1 MFKKV
6 GWTLG
11 RPPQD
16 KIKKREP
23 VAEWRA
29 DMERTSKIQTLVVP
43 PQGKIKKSKT
53 IILISLIV
61 LIGVIILLS
70 IIYHRTALW
79 EPEQHLITL
88 LPKSPICYLT
98 LKELKGLVETFNRNE
113 LGKQTAKM
121 PILAEIQK
129 QRWWKQL
136 VYQKQLWEYE
146 MGGKLDLK
154 TVTGYFGEEA
164 ILAFYR
170 REGEISFLLISAVGA
185 QEKLSIEAIT
195 ATDAINPK
203 YERIQTDYNG
213 FTINTIIGYP
223 RNFSYTF
230 IGKIGILSLDPLLL
244 AETLDLYT
252 GLSDTKTDPEK
263 QGFLAEHPMAV
274 DIQDDYRQDK
284 STGYI
289 DLQQLTPLLES
300 MSSDG
305 LFKQVL
311 ALFGDSGSWTFSNR
325 YEEGVI
331 VSRHRF
337 RNDIGNNRSHLP
349 TSENAKH
356 VLTFPERTAFVA
368 TLRASNLM
376 RQFFGDVDLS
386 EVLGSDLTVLLV
398 APDPGEV
405 SVVPSL
411 VLLAH
416 AKVPDA
422 LNAVLGI
429 VKEGKPSIAG
439 KPLEFLKPQ
448 DYKGSTLQPVQLR
461 LNFLLA
467 VTGGYAI
474 VNDYFILSTTLAGLK
489 SVIET
494 TTGNVPALE
503 DIVFSADVNGVQA
516 FIQPELFVPELR
528 RFLPVATTLLSLSG
542 QKLDPTGTQRIMDNL
557 FPLESLGPIS
567 VEMNFDEKGMDTEV
581 RIVLEK

>member
-494 TTGNVPALE
+494 TTGNVPILE
-503 DIVFSADVNGVQA
+503 DIAFSKDVNGVQA
-516 FIQPELFVPELR
+516 FIQPELFVPELK
-528 RFLPVATTLLSLSG
+528 RFLPVTTTLFSLSG
-542 QKLDPTGTQRIMDNL
+542 QKLDPTVTQRITDNL

-567 VEMNFDEKGMDTEV
+567 AEMNFDEKGMDTEV

>member
-1 MFKKV
+1 
-6 GWTLG
+6 
-11 RPPQD
+11 
-16 KIKKREP
+16 
-23 VAEWRA
+23 
-29 DMERTSKIQTLVVP
+29 MERTSKIQMRVVP

-98 LKELKGLVETFNRNE
+98 LKELKGLVETFNRSE

-170 REGEISFLLISAVGA
+170 REGEISFLLISAVGG

-252 GLSDTKTDPEK
+252 GLSGTKTDPEK

-289 DLQQLTPLLES
+289 DLQQLTPLLKR
-300 MSSDG
+300 MSSDA
-305 LFKQVL
+305 LVKQVL
-311 ALFGDSGSWTFSNR
+311 ALFGDSGSWAFSNR

-349 TSENAKH
+349 TAGDSKPF
-356 VLTFPERTAFVA
+356 LTFPERTAFVA
-368 TLRASNLM
+368 TLRAWNLM
-376 RQFFGDVDLS
+376 RQFFGDIDLS

-405 SVVPSL
+405 SVMPSL

-474 VNDYFILSTTLAGLK
+474 VNDYFVLSTTLAGLK
-489 SVIET
+489 SVIDT
-494 TTGNVPALE
+494 TTGNVPVLE
-503 DIVFSADVNGVQA
+503 DVAFSADANGVQA
-516 FIQPELFVPELR
+516 FVQPELFVPELK
-528 RFLPVATTLLSLSG
+528 RFLPILTVLLSLSG
-542 QKLDPTGTQRIMDNL
+542 QKLDPTVTRHITENL

-567 VEMNFDEKGMDTEV
+567 AEMNFSEHGMDTEV

>member
-1 MFKKV
+1 MKSLSFLV
-6 GWTLG
+6 DPQG
-11 RPPQD
+11 R
-16 KIKKREP
+16 IKN
-23 VAEWRA
+23 
-29 DMERTSKIQTLVVP
+29 
-43 PQGKIKKSKT
+43 PQGKIKR
-53 IILISLIV
+53 IVFISLIV

-98 LKELKGLVETFNRNE
+98 LKELKGVVETFNRSE
-113 LGKQTAKM
+113 FGKQMAKM
-121 PILAEIQK
+121 PILTEIQK

-146 MGGKLDLK
+146 MGGRLDLK

-164 ILAFYR
+164 ILALYR
-170 REGEISFLLISAVGA
+170 REGELSFLLISAVGA

-230 IGKIGILSLDPLLL
+230 IGRIGILTLDPLL

-252 GLSDTKTDPEK
+252 KLSDTNTDPKK
-263 QGFLAEHPMAV
+263 QGFLAAHPIAA

-289 DLQQLTPLLES
+289 DMQQFTPLFDGMRSDVLVRQILEW
-300 MSSDG
+300 
-305 LFKQVL
+305 
-311 ALFGDSGSWTFSNR
+311 FGDSGVWAFSNR
-325 YEEGVI
+325 YEDGVI

-337 RNDIGNNRSHLP
+337 RNDIGNNRLNLP
-349 TSENAKH
+349 TVDNSKPILA
-356 VLTFPERTAFVA
+356 FPERTAFVA
-368 TLRASNLM
+368 SLPILKQMQAL
-376 RQFFGDVDLS
+376 FGDIDLS
-386 EVLGSDLTVLLV
+386 EILSADLTVLLV

-405 SVVPSL
+405 SVVPAL
-411 VLLAH
+411 VLLAP
-416 AKVPDA
+416 AKAPDA

-429 VKEGKPSIAG
+429 VKEGKPTIAG
-439 KPLEFLKPQ
+439 KPLEYLEPQ
-448 DYKGSTLQPVQLR
+448 EYKGIILQPVQLR

-474 VNDYFILSTTLAGLK
+474 VDDYFVLGTTLSGLK
-489 SVIET
+489 SVIDT
-494 TTGNVPALE
+494 TTGNAPLLE
-503 DIVFSADVNGVQA
+503 DIAFSADASGVQA
-516 FIQPELFVPELR
+516 FIQPDLFVPELK
-528 RFLPVATTLLSLSG
+528 RFLPIVTVLLSLSG
-542 QKLDPTGTQRIMDNL
+542 QKLDPTVTRHITENL
-557 FPLESLGPIS
+557 FPLEALGPITA
-567 VEMNFDEKGMDTEV
+567 EMGVGEHGMDTEV

>member
-1 MFKKV
+1 MPLSKRKKI
-6 GWTLG
+6 T
-11 RPPQD
+11 
-16 KIKKREP
+16 
-23 VAEWRA
+23 
-29 DMERTSKIQTLVVP
+29 
-43 PQGKIKKSKT
+43 
-53 IILISLIV
+53 LISLIV

-88 LPKSPICYLT
+88 LPQSPICYLT
-98 LKELKGLVETFNRNE
+98 LKELKGLVETFNRSE

-146 MGGKLDLK
+146 MGGVLDLK

-170 REGEISFLLISAVGA
+170 REGEISFLIISAVGA
-185 QEKLSIEAIT
+185 QEKLSIEAMT

-244 AETLDLYT
+244 AEILDLYT
-252 GLSDTKTDPEK
+252 GLSGTKTDPK
-263 QGFLAEHPMAV
+263 RQGFLAEHPIAAE
-274 DIQDDYRQDK
+274 IQDDYQQDK

-289 DLQQLTPLLES
+289 DLQQFVPLLDN
-300 MSSDG
+300 MSSDV
-305 LFKQVL
+305 LVKQIL
-311 ALFGDSGSWTFSNR
+311 GWFGDSGTWTFRNR

-337 RNDIGNNRSHLP
+337 RSGVGNNRLNLP
-349 TSENAKH
+349 TVDNSKPFLA
-356 VLTFPERTAFVA
+356 FPERTAFVA
-368 TLRASNLM
+368 SLPVPKLM
-376 RQFFGDVDLS
+376 RELFGDIDPS
-386 EVLGSDLTVLLV
+386 QVLGSDLTVLLV

-416 AKVPDA
+416 AKAPDA

-429 VKEGKPSIAG
+429 VREGKPTIAG
-439 KPLEFLKPQ
+439 KPLEFLEPKE
-448 DYKGSTLQPVQLR
+448 YKGITLQPVQLR

-467 VTGGYAI
+467 ITGGYAI
-474 VNDYFILSTTLAGLK
+474 VNDYLVLGTTLAGLK
-489 SVIET
+489 SVIDT
-494 TTGNVPALE
+494 TTGNAPVLE
-503 DIVFSADVNGVQA
+503 DIAFSADVNGVQA
-516 FIQPELFVPELR
+516 FVQPELFVPELE
-528 RFLPVATTLLSLSG
+528 RFLPIITVLVSLSG
-542 QKLDPTGTQRIMDNL
+542 QKVDPTLKRRITDNL

-567 VEMNFDEKGMDTEV
+567 AEMNFDEHGMDTEV

>member
-1 MFKKV
+1 MNV
-6 GWTLG
+6 LTHLTE
-11 RPPQD
+11 PQGI
-16 KIKKREP
+16 IKK
-23 VAEWRA
+23 
-29 DMERTSKIQTLVVP
+29 
-43 PQGKIKKSKT
+43 
-53 IILISLIV
+53 IIFISLIV

-70 IIYHRTALW
+70 VIYHRTALW

-98 LKELKGLVETFNRNE
+98 LKELKGLVETFNRSE
-113 LGKQTAKM
+113 FGKQTAKM
-121 PILAEIQK
+121 PLLAEIQK
-129 QRWWKQL
+129 QPWWKQL

-154 TVTGYFGEEA
+154 AITGYFGEEA

-170 REGEISFLLISAVGA
+170 REGELSFLLITAVGA

-203 YERIQTDYNG
+203 YERIQADYSG

-244 AETLDLYT
+244 VETLDLYT
-252 GLSDTKTDPEK
+252 GLSDTKTTSEK

-284 STGYI
+284 STGYM
-289 DLQQLTPLLES
+289 DLQQFVPLLDS
-300 MSSDG
+300 MSSDVLVKQILV
-305 LFKQVL
+305 LFR
-311 ALFGDSGSWTFSNR
+311 DSGSWAFSNR

-337 RNDIGNNRSHLP
+337 RRSVDTSHSHIP
-349 TSENAKH
+349 TADDSKPFLA
-356 VLTFPERTAFVA
+356 FPERTAFVA
-368 TLRASNLM
+368 SLPILKQVREL
-376 RQFFGDVDLS
+376 FGDIDLS
-386 EVLGSDLTVLLV
+386 QVLGADLTVLLV

-416 AKVPDA
+416 AKAPDV
-422 LNAVLGI
+422 LNSVLGI
-429 VKEGKPSIAG
+429 VKEGKPLIAG
-439 KPLEFLKPQ
+439 KPLEFLEPQ
-448 DYKGSTLQPVQLR
+448 DYKGITLQPVQLR

-474 VNDYFILSTTLAGLK
+474 VDDYFVFGTTLAGLK
-489 SVIET
+489 SVIDT
-494 TTGNVPALE
+494 TTGNAPILS
-503 DIVFSADVNGVQA
+503 DITFSADANGVQV
-516 FIQPELFVPELR
+516 FVQPNLFVPELI
-528 RFLPVATTLLSLSG
+528 RFLPIITVLVSLSE
-542 QKLDPTGTQRIMDNL
+542 QKLDPTVTQRITENL

-567 VEMNFDEKGMDTEV
+567 AEVGFGEHGMDTEV
-581 RIVLEK
+581 RIVLEQ

>member
-1 MFKKV
+1 MPLSKRKKI
-6 GWTLG
+6 T
-11 RPPQD
+11 
-16 KIKKREP
+16 
-23 VAEWRA
+23 
-29 DMERTSKIQTLVVP
+29 
-43 PQGKIKKSKT
+43 
-53 IILISLIV
+53 LISLIV

-70 IIYHRTALW
+70 ILYHRTALW

-88 LPKSPICYLT
+88 LPQSPICYLT
-98 LKELKGLVETFNRNE
+98 LKELKGLVETFNRSE

-146 MGGKLDLK
+146 MGGVLDLK

-185 QEKLSIEAIT
+185 QEKLSIEAMT

-213 FTINTIIGYP
+213 FTINTIIEYP

-252 GLSDTKTDPEK
+252 GLSGTKTDPK
-263 QGFLAEHPMAV
+263 RQGFLAEHPLAV
-274 DIQDDYRQDK
+274 EIQDDYQQDK

-289 DLQQLTPLLES
+289 DLQQFVPLLDN
-300 MSSDG
+300 MSSDV
-305 LFKQVL
+305 LVKQIL
-311 ALFGDSGSWTFSNR
+311 GWFGDSGTWTFSNR
-325 YEEGVI
+325 YEDGVI

-337 RNDIGNNRSHLP
+337 RNDIGNNRLNLP
-349 TSENAKH
+349 TVDNSKPILA
-356 VLTFPERTAFVA
+356 FPERTAFVA
-368 TLRASNLM
+368 SLPIKQVSE
-376 RQFFGDVDLS
+376 FFGDIDLS
-386 EVLGSDLTVLLV
+386 QVLGSDLTVLLV

-405 SVVPSL
+405 SVVTSL

-416 AKVPDA
+416 AKAPDA

-429 VKEGKPSIAG
+429 VKEGKPTIAG
-439 KPLEFLKPQ
+439 KPLEFLESKE
-448 DYKGSTLQPVQLR
+448 YKGITLQPVQLR

-474 VNDYFILSTTLAGLK
+474 VNDYLVLGTTLAGLK
-489 SVIET
+489 SVIDT
-494 TTGNVPALE
+494 TTGDAPVLE
-503 DIVFSADVNGVQA
+503 DIAFSADTYGVQA
-516 FIQPELFVPELR
+516 FIQPDLFVPELK
-528 RFLPVATTLLSLSG
+528 RFLPIITVLVSLSG
-542 QKLDPTGTQRIMDNL
+542 QKVDPTLKRRLTENL

-567 VEMNFDEKGMDTEV
+567 AEMNFDERGIDTEI
-581 RIVLEK
+581 RIVLEQ